1 MILIIEMQ
9 SEKTCFAFL
18 EKQQRLWLKG
28 ERIMPEE
35 KEKERKVI
43 KVTLDELNNVS
54 GGDGKEGSGGG
65 HAAERHRPA
74 RCYMCGSENL
84 EFLGSEYV
92 EARKTTVKHY
102 RCKDCGFQW

>member
-1 MILIIEMQ
+1 MTPIHISTLKSVSQALKKLNYFIINANPEAHAKGLCLREKYMILIIEMQ

-43 KVTLDELNNVS
+43 KVTLNELNNVS
-54 GGDGKEGSGGG
+54 GGDTY
-65 HAAERHRPA
+65 A
-74 RCYMCGSENL
+74 
-84 EFLGSEYV
+84 
-92 EARKTTVKHY
+92 
-102 RCKDCGFQW
+102 